1 MTTTELPAPTH
12 SDRLDAAAEITA
24 KAQAEVT
31 RHDDLVATVQRLKAA
46 AVAGELDDAGAADL
60 VKQSEILRISDIVL
74 LRKQAV
80 LRDAQAAEVAVSLE
94 VLADLAEKVAGL
106 AKDAAQAADSL
117 TAALVDPAAQAI
129 RSDTTAGYDRDRGR
143 CMVEQFMPGV
153 HGAAVLADRIKSA
166 STTTWGALHIP
177 SEAATIVATF
187 DAELAAIR
195 SGINGLL
202 TIHKAAV
209 KVFG

>member
-12 SDRLDAAAEITA
+12 YERLVAAAATTA
-24 KAQAEVT
+24 TARQ
-31 RHDDLVATVQRLKAA
+31 HVADHAALKANVTA
-46 AVAGELDDAGAADL
+46 LKSKAEDGELDDEGAAEL
-60 VKQSEILRISDIVL
+60 VAKAEKVRIGEITAPRRQKALD
-74 LRKQAV
+74 
-80 LRDAQAAEVAVSLE
+80 DAQAAEVAVSLE

-129 RSDTTAGYDRDRGR
+129 RSDTAAGDDRDRGR

-177 SEAATIVATF
+177 SEAAAIVATF

-195 SGINGLL
+195 AGINGLL
-202 TIHKAAV
+202 AIHKAAV